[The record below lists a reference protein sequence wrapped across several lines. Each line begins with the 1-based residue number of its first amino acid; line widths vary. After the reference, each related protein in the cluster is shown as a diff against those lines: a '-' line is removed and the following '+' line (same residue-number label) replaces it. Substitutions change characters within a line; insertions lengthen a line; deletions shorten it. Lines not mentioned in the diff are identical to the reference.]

1 MDSSL
6 EASADKR
13 LSYQASPMHKES
25 SNKKAITSVKK
36 ESIELQRVKRESGE
50 YHITNSWDQEAL
62 GPLSYLERKLL
73 KSL

>member
-1 MDSSL
+1 
-6 EASADKR
+6 
-13 LSYQASPMHKES
+13 MHKES